1 MIVNEYIIKVKG
13 CFSLNK
19 FFKKLAVVLSFSMLL
34 TAVSPGYS
42 AFANTESDDL
52 NSERLLTEDEFL
64 NDVGFEDVTI
74 DEFAGDNMP
83 DYVDDSVEEPHLRV
97 YYAAPVVVWIVVA
110 GIRVSR
116 IVYKAIKYAPKYPS
130 GFKAVQNGTKN
141 VNVNNTK
148 LLSELR
154 QIESGTWK
162 KVYKDGY
169 DKNGKKISIHY
180 FQSKSGKVFDV
191 KVKSGWS
198 VK

>member
-1 MIVNEYIIKVKG
+1 MKR
-13 CFSLNK
+13 
-19 FFKKLAVVLSFSMLL
+19 FFKHLAVVLSFSMML
-34 TAVSPGYS
+34 TVISPDYS
-42 AFANTESDDL
+42 AFANVENDDL

-64 NDVGFEDVTI
+64 HDIGFEDVTI
-74 DEFAGDNMP
+74 DEFAGDNML
-83 DYVDDSVEEPHLRV
+83 DYVDDSVETPQ
-97 YYAAPVVVWIVVA
+97 YYVAPIVVWIIVG
-110 GIRVSR
+110 GIKVSR
-116 IVYKAIKYAPKYPS
+116 IVYKAIKYAPKYPA

>member
-1 MIVNEYIIKVKG
+1 MYNKCNTLHLLTKFTIRLINFKISLKTLFLFIWIFIYVIVNEYIIKVKG

-52 NSERLLTEDEFL
+52 NPERLLTEDEFL
-64 NDVGFEDVTI
+64 YDVGFEDVTI

-130 GFKAVQNGTKN
+130 GFKAVQNGTKM
-141 VNVNNTK
+141 
-148 LLSELR
+148 
-154 QIESGTWK
+154 
-162 KVYKDGY
+162 
-169 DKNGKKISIHY
+169 
-180 FQSKSGKVFDV
+180 
-191 KVKSGWS
+191 
-198 VK
+198 